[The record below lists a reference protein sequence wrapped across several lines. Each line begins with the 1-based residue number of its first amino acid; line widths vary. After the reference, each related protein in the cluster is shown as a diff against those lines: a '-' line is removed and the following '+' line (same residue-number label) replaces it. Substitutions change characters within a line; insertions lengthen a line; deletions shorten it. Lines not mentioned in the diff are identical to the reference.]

1 MTSHQIREDGTF
13 LLLVHLTLKPGRDDA
28 IIDLIKKTPN
38 RRLAGRI
45 CEILRIG
52 LTKANQLKTNVSNE
66 TN

>member
-28 IIDLIKKTPN
+28 IIDLIKKTPD
-38 RRLAGRI
+38 RRVAGSI

-52 LTKANQLKTNVSNE
+52 LIQANQARTNVCNGKD
-66 TN
+66 